1 MGSTASILWGTLFSA
16 IGVGFFIY
24 GKRQSMI
31 TPLLCGIA
39 LVAYPW
45 FVTNVLWLIVIGVVL
60 MAIPWFVRY

>member
-1 MGSTASILWGTLFSA
+1 MPDPATLFSGMLFSA

-31 TPLLCGIA
+31 VPLLCGIA
-39 LVAYPW
+39 LIAYPW
-45 FVTNVLWLIVIGVVL
+45 FVASVVWLIVIGVVL